1 MDSYTPEQY
10 AIMERLESGLLYQ
23 DLNDREQEIVRYL
36 DDAYLAQP
44 RAYIQDG
51 YYELSQEGCRVLSA
65 HRQELFRI
73 QEEERRQQE
82 QLEESRLAA
91 DRKARD
97 EAAQREEDKKFQT
110 RLSILSATYSQLL
123 TLLLGALIANLDR
136 LIPLLIRIIKSIVH

>member
-10 AIMERLESGLLYQ
+10 AMMERLKSGLLYQ

-36 DDAYLAQP
+36 DDACLAQP
-44 RAYIQDG
+44 RAYIEDG
-51 YYELSQEGCRVLSA
+51 YYELSQEGCRVLGA
-65 HRQELFRI
+65 HRQELFHA

-82 QLEESRLAA
+82 QLEERRLAA

-110 RLSILSATYSQLL
+110 RLALFSATYSQLL
-123 TLLLGALIANLDR
+123 TLLLGALLANLDR